1 MISIGIIPARG
12 GSKSIPLKNIKLF
25 NGKPLIE
32 YTIESALKSGVLDKI
47 VVSTDHD
54 DIAKVCTKY
63 TDIDV
68 IFRPKKLSTDE
79 ALTESALLYVCDEL
93 EKRENFIPD
102 IVLTLEPTSPMRT
115 PQTIIKSI
123 DILKKQN
130 FDSVIGVVESLSVYG
145 KIVNGYYEH
154 LFPNQARR
162 RQDRE
167 PLYKE
172 CSTIYATTLQTLRL
186 KNSVIGDK
194 IYPLII
200 KKNEA
205 IDINDKY
212 DFLFAEALQKNR
224 GIVSIW

>member
-54 DIAKVCTKY
+54 SITKVCQKY
-63 TDIDV
+63 TDIDI
-68 IFRPKKLSTDE
+68 IFRPKKISTDE
-79 ALTESALLYVCDEL
+79 ALTESALLNVCDEL

-115 PQTIIKSI
+115 AQTIINSI
-123 DILKKQN
+123 DILKKQK
-130 FDSVIGVVESLSVYG
+130 FDSVIGVIESYGVYG
-145 KIVNGYYEH
+145 KIVNGCYEH
-154 LFPNQARR
+154 LFPKQPRR
-162 RQDRE
+162 RQERE
-167 PLYKE
+167 PLYME
-172 CSTIYATTLQTLRL
+172 CSTIYATTLQTLRR

-194 IYPLII
+194 VYPLKIE
-200 KKNEA
+200 KSEA
-205 IDINDKY
+205 IDINDEY
-212 DFLFAEALQKNR
+212 DFLLAEAFQK
-224 GIVSIW
+224 IEV